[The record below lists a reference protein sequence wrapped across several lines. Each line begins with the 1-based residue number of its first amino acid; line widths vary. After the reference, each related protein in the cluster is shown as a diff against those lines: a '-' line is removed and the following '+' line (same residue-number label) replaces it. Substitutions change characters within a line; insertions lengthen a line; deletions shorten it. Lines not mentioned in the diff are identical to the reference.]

1 MGAGKTYYR
10 KPRERKGEIMAFGLS
25 NQLDRWAE
33 RHNARVRRENEQ
45 RARLAM
51 AERFERERA
60 TRFQQGLQ
68 PLQQVVDLFGP
79 SYMRGVERTAL
90 ANVDAGLISRGLG
103 STTRPVAMS
112 VGMKGQF
119 EDIRRGRLADALAMM
134 SRYTQQMSPTP
145 STFGTTL
152 AQSGS
157 LPW

>member
-1 MGAGKTYYR
+1 MRY
-10 KPRERKGEIMAFGLS
+10 
-25 NQLDRWAE
+25 
-33 RHNARVRRENEQ
+33 
-45 RARLAM
+45 RLAM
-51 AERFERERA
+51 AQPFEAERKDRYQE
-60 TRFQQGLQ
+60 GLR
-68 PLQQVVDLFGP
+68 PLQEIKDLFGP
-79 SYMRGVERTAL
+79 SYMKGVERTAL

>member
-1 MGAGKTYYR
+1 
-10 KPRERKGEIMAFGLS
+10 MAWNPFGMSESLK
-25 NQLDRWAE
+25 NWQQQT
-33 RHNARVRRENEQ
+33 NAAIRRRNEQ

-79 SYMRGVERTAL
+79 SYMRGVERKAL
-90 ANVDAGLISRGLG
+90 ANVDAGLVSRGLG

-134 SRYTQQMSPTP
+134 SRYTQQASPMP